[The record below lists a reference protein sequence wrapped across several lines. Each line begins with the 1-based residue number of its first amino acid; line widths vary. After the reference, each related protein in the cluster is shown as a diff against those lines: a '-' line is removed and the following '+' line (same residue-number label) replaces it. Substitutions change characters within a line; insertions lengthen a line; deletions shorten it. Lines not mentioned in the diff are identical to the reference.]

1 MNKVQIL
8 PSLSF
13 IMQVRNLYGHS
24 NTSYRRAAG
33 IRSVLWQTE
42 VFLTAGIELVELLTF
57 CNTSFYDYF

>member
-1 MNKVQIL
+1 MNKVQIP

-24 NTSYRRAAG
+24 NTSYQRAAG

-42 VFLTAGIELVELLTF
+42 GFLTAGIELN
-57 CNTSFYDYF
+57 C